1 MELVQ
6 ETVEPQTL
14 EEIKVGMKLRGT
26 VVKLEIFGA
35 IVDIGLDADALLHI
49 SQISPTVNNVADA
62 YKVNQELEVYVL
74 KIHSETGRIAL
85 ATRKPPT
92 ISWEDLSIG
101 MKLTGSVTRIE
112 RYGAFVDVGC
122 ERAGMIHVSE
132 MADGYISSPNEML
145 NIGQEVDVW
154 VLKFDPRKQQI
165 DLTMKEPQQQMEEE
179 QQEDEAL
186 PTAME
191 IAFKRAMKSDGKNS
205 KNYKHKD
212 NQRSLSLEQEEI
224 ITRTLREHTKAD

>member
-14 EEIKVGMKLRGT
+14 EDIKVGMKLSGT
-26 VVKLEIFGA
+26 IVKLEIFGA
-35 IVDIGLDADALLHI
+35 IVDIGLNADALLHI
-49 SQISPTVNNVADA
+49 SQITPPVNNVADA

-85 ATRKPPT
+85 ATQKPPT
-92 ISWEDLSIG
+92 ISWDDLSIG

-132 MADGYISSPNEML
+132 MADGFISSPNEIL

-154 VLKFDPRKQQI
+154 VIKFDHRKQQI
-165 DLTMKEPQQQMEEE
+165 DLTMKEPQQQMEEVE
-179 QQEDEAL
+179 QEEEAL

-191 IAFKRAMKSDGKNS
+191 IAFKRAMKSDS
-205 KNYKHKD
+205 KNTRVNKQKE
-212 NQRSLSLEQEEI
+212 NRRSMSLEQEDI